1 MSPLQGDDEI
11 TAFQSCVAGEG
22 VPGDLYEALKDPPR
36 ARHGVDWRCLVGHRG
51 IYPLAEAA
59 IFGEDPVLGLAE
71 PGLGT
76 RQLNQKSHRQQNPPR
91 ATMPRQRPPRP

>member
-1 MSPLQGDDEI
+1 MELI
-11 TAFQSCVAGEG
+11 G
-22 VPGDLYEALKDPPR
+22 V
-36 ARHGVDWRCLVGHRG
+36 VWLVTEE
-51 IYPLAEAA
+51 YPLAEAA